1 MFLIFFPKCS
11 QFENFELG
19 ATSLE
24 KNEKSE
30 TEKFRCDFVISSWG
44 VGVSAGL
51 SGIYLNFVQWF
62 SLIFNRCLK
71 KNCENSLFF
80 NLLLKENIEN
90 PRGLI
95 DFKSL
100 LQATRWKSV
109 FFHGSLVNFALAALA
124 SFRNHA
130 MFWVRS
136 IETQCHLLTS
146 CPVV

>member
-30 TEKFRCDFVISSWG
+30 TETFRCDFVISSWG

-100 LQATRWKSV
+100 LQATR
-109 FFHGSLVNFALAALA
+109 
-124 SFRNHA
+124 
-130 MFWVRS
+130 
-136 IETQCHLLTS
+136 
-146 CPVV
+146 